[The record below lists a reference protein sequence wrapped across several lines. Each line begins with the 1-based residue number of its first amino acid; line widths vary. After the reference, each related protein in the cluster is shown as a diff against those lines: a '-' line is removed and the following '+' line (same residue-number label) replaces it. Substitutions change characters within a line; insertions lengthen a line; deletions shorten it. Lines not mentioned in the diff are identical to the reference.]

1 MVSRAA
7 RGRGSTP
14 ESGKKRKTSG
24 ESGGLGK
31 RKHPGKQEKAGKPVV
46 SRAAWGRRSTAE
58 SRKKRETS
66 GESGKRDVLKFP
78 EKDGMLICK

>member
-7 RGRGSTP
+7 RGRRSTP
-14 ESGKKRKTSG
+14 ESRKKRETSG
-24 ESGGLGK
+24 EWSSLGK

-46 SRAAWGRRSTAE
+46 SRAAWGRGSTPE

-66 GESGKRDVLKFP
+66 GESGKRDVLKFS